1 MRRSAEVTLVAFLFS
16 LLALTP
22 LGLRAHPVLSGPDF
36 RADFCHATPGG
47 GSAEALPAKP
57 APYPSASGHCKDCAG
72 CAGGSAVPA
81 APVAPC
87 LAVAVTSFIGVIT
100 PAPTIV
106 AIDGVVS
113 RPRGP
118 PFPV

>member
-1 MRRSAEVTLVAFLFS
+1 MRRSVGVTLVAFLFS

-22 LGLRAHPVLSGPDF
+22 VGVRAHQALSGPDF
-36 RADFCHATPGG
+36 HADFCHAAPAAGPIQ
-47 GSAEALPAKP
+47 ALPTQP
-57 APYPSASGHCKDCAG
+57 DPYPSASGHCNDCAG
-72 CAGGSAVPA
+72 CAGGSAAPS

-87 LAVAVTSFIGVIT
+87 LAVAATADVAVVI

-106 AIDGVVS
+106 LVDGVVS

-118 PFPV
+118 PLSV